1 MTKVMSE
8 ENLKKFIKKYQDIEN
23 NAKWGIITIMD
34 DDNALWKQG
43 ADDLMKA
50 LKIDIEYLQKYNELN
65 D

>member
-1 MTKVMSE
+1 MSE